1 MKHGALYDP
10 EHVKGLWQPIVSIDY
25 IIFSAPGDVVYVP
38 AGWAHSVTN
47 IRRNVKIAFD
57 IYDGH
62 HYHLYAATA
71 AAASTYFGEANIA
84 DYMQVP
90 EVLRSVLRVN
100 EGE

>member
-1 MKHGALYDP
+1 M
-10 EHVKGLWQPIVSIDY
+10 
-25 IIFSAPGDVVYVP
+25 
-38 AGWAHSVTN
+38 TN